1 MHRFD
6 IQRLHLIHS
15 ENQSLKHSFI
25 SFFNDQPPAMFCL
38 GLNFH
43 RETSRMT
50 IAHYIHRLP
59 ADYDIGL
66 IRSRARERG
75 ALWNDVPDLHF
86 KGFLLR
92 ERGRFGAI
100 ASSYSSLYLW
110 RTGEAFRNF
119 LVSGRYKV
127 VTDSFGRADIH
138 TRFALDARRGRAN
151 DARFIYKQELSIPID
166 ADLTAAFASEIARNH
181 EVAEQQGIVA
191 AIVGVDPQSWTF
203 TRVLLSEQQP
213 AGQGDAVAYEVLH
226 LARPLLDSLPPASA
240 Q

>member
-1 MHRFD
+1 
-6 IQRLHLIHS
+6 
-15 ENQSLKHSFI
+15 
-25 SFFNDQPPAMFCL
+25 
-38 GLNFH
+38 
-43 RETSRMT
+43 MT

-59 ADYDIGL
+59 ADYDVGI

-110 RTGEAFRNF
+110 RTDEAFRNF

-127 VTDSFGRADIH
+127 VTDSFGRADIQ
-138 TRFALDARRGRAN
+138 TRFALDARRGRAD
-151 DARFIYKQELSIPID
+151 DARFIYKQELSIPLD
-166 ADLTAAFASEIARNH
+166 ADLTTAFAAEIARNR
-181 EVAEQQGIVA
+181 EVAEQHGTVA

-203 TRVLLSEQQP
+203 TRILLSEREP
-213 AGQGDAVAYEVLH
+213 AGEGDAIAHEVLH
-226 LARPLLDSLPPASA
+226 LARPLLNSLPSASSR
-240 Q
+240 